1 MKNNR
6 HGFTLV
12 EIMVASTVL
21 LMVVAAA
28 LSVFLSINR
37 SMYGLSDAVALN
49 ARTRVAQ
56 ERIAFDLRALTKVT
70 QSDPQALAGEFVEY
84 ATGHTG
90 QIAYFFQGNN
100 LVRRV
105 TISGGTAETKVVMAE
120 LRTNG
125 SETSHFAYA
134 NRSGVTTT
142 TASEVRAVRL
152 ELAPLAT
159 ARQAA
164 GLTTGT
170 NAPFTSAL
178 VQLRNINS

>member
-12 EIMVASTVL
+12 EIMVALTVF
-21 LMVVAAA
+21 LMAVAAT

-37 SMYGLSDAVALN
+37 SMYGMSDAIALN

-56 ERIAFDLRALTKVT
+56 DRILFDLRALTKIT
-70 QSDPQALAGEFVEY
+70 QADAQSLSGEYVEY
-84 ATGHTG
+84 ATGRTG
-90 QIAYFFQGNN
+90 QIAYYFQGNT

-105 TISGGTAETKVVMAE
+105 IISGGTSETKVVMAD
-120 LRTNG
+120 LRTSG
-125 SETSHFAYA
+125 TGTSRFAYA
-134 NRSGVTTT
+134 NRSGVATG

-152 ELAPLAT
+152 ELAPLPT
-159 ARQAA
+159 ARQTA
-164 GLTTGT
+164 GLTTGR